1 MTKNLDRHT
10 PKLDIFFTED
20 ETLLQQFY
28 ELRDEIYVNE
38 NGWKYYKGTEKK
50 FDLSCRII
58 VVVSDGELVGGM
70 RVMFSDENNF
80 LSNELPGTQYEYR
93 KVVRFDN
100 RDLVIAEISALIV
113 KKEFRSSETKLRMFD
128 LALKKIKEHGCHY
141 VFGLAMIQTCRS
153 YRDDF
158 AKLNYFLEIIT
169 NYPWRREDFFNFID
183 IFPIYSQFE
192 AI

>member
-58 VVVSDGELVGGM
+58 VVVSDGEVVGGM

-100 RDLVIAEISALIV
+100 RDLVIAEFSTVVIER
-113 KKEFRSSETKLRMFD
+113 EFRSSSVTIELFNLATK
-128 LALKKIKEHGCHY
+128 AANEHSCHY
-141 VFGLAMIQTCRS
+141 IFGLSMMTNCRS
-153 YRDDF
+153 YKSDATALEYD
-158 AKLNYFLEIIT
+158 LEIII
-169 NYPWRREDFFNFID
+169 NYPWRREDFFNFLD
-183 IFPIYSQFE
+183 LFPVYVRLN
-192 AI
+192 